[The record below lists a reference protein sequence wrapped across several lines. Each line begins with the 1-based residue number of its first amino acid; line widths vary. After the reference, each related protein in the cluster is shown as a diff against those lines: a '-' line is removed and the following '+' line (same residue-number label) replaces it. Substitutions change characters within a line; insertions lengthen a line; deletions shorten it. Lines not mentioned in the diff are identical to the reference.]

1 MPIWVNLTIKKTTMS
16 NETTKISVQS
26 GNNQI
31 APNATTQNQIVIGEL
46 HLHLDKI
53 SVQLLYNLAKLDPKI
68 LELAKALRVPNPIE
82 HII

>member
-1 MPIWVNLTIKKTTMS
+1 MS

-46 HLHLDKI
+46 NLHLDKI
-53 SVQLLYNLAKLDPKI
+53 SVQLLYHLAKLDPKI

>member
-1 MPIWVNLTIKKTTMS
+1 MS

-46 HLHLDKI
+46 HFHLDKI
-53 SVQLLYNLAKLDPKI
+53 SVQLLYHLAKLDPKI

>member
-1 MPIWVNLTIKKTTMS
+1 MS

-53 SVQLLYNLAKLDPKI
+53 SVQLLCHLAKLDPKI
-68 LELAKALRVPNPIE
+68 LELAKALRVTLPNN

>member
-1 MPIWVNLTIKKTTMS
+1 MS
-16 NETTKISVQS
+16 NERTNISVQS

-53 SVQLLYNLAKLDPKI
+53 SVQLLYHLAKLDPKI

>member
-1 MPIWVNLTIKKTTMS
+1 MS

-68 LELAKALRVPNPIE
+68 LELAKALRVTNPIE

>member
-1 MPIWVNLTIKKTTMS
+1 MS

-53 SVQLLYNLAKLDPKI
+53 SVPLLYHLAKLDPKI
-68 LELAKALRVPNPIE
+68 LELAKALRVTLPNN

>member
-1 MPIWVNLTIKKTTMS
+1 MS

-46 HLHLDKI
+46 HLHLDMI
-53 SVQLLYNLAKLDPKI
+53 SVQLLYHLAKLDPKI
-68 LELAKALRVPNPIE
+68 LELAKALRVTLPNN

>member
-1 MPIWVNLTIKKTTMS
+1 MS

-53 SVQLLYNLAKLDPKI
+53 GSADFSGW
-68 LELAKALRVPNPIE
+68 
-82 HII
+82 

>member
-1 MPIWVNLTIKKTTMS
+1 MS

>member
-1 MPIWVNLTIKKTTMS
+1 MS

-68 LELAKALRVPNPIE
+68 LELAKALRVTLPNN

>member
-1 MPIWVNLTIKKTTMS
+1 MS

-46 HLHLDKI
+46 HLHLYKI
-53 SVQLLYNLAKLDPKI
+53 SVQLLYHLAKLDPKI

>member
-1 MPIWVNLTIKKTTMS
+1 MS

-53 SVQLLYNLAKLDPKI
+53 SVQLLYNLAKPDPKI

>member
-1 MPIWVNLTIKKTTMS
+1 MS

-31 APNATTQNQIVIGEL
+31 APNATTQNQKDIGEL
-46 HLHLDKI
+46 HLHIDKI

>member
-1 MPIWVNLTIKKTTMS
+1 MS

-53 SVQLLYNLAKLDPKI
+53 CVQLLYHLARLDPKI

>member
-1 MPIWVNLTIKKTTMS
+1 MS

-53 SVQLLYNLAKLDPKI
+53 SVRLLYHLAKLDPKI

>member
-1 MPIWVNLTIKKTTMS
+1 MS

-53 SVQLLYNLAKLDPKI
+53 SVQLLYKLAKLDPKI